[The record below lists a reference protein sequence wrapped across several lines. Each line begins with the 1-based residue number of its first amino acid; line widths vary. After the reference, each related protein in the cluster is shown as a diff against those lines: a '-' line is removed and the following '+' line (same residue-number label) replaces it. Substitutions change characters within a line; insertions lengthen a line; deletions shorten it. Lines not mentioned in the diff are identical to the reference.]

1 MDFHAQE
8 HTGTLGSAPHNL
20 AAHRT
25 IYTRE
30 HARWHNARHNIP
42 PGLYHHSGPQAP
54 LCLIPNRAYLTLSA
68 SKKILF
74 AKALPRPLLQG
85 IPRTHPRCT
94 DHTYCTT
101 TPTNLLP
108 ETHPVPSVPS
118 RPLSLSPVPVP
129 ADGALGIGACGP
141 GRGRARASL
150 WGGLPRRVP
159 LRRVV
164 PDEAAALRSRTG
176 PAPRL
181 RQPPK

>member
-1 MDFHAQE
+1 MDFHTQE
-8 HTGTLGSAPHNL
+8 HTGALGRAPHNL

-25 IYTRE
+25 IYTE
-30 HARWHNARHNIP
+30 NTHDGTTPYTTSHPAFTTTVARRHPCAQYPTEPIS
-42 PGLYHHSGPQAP
+42 HSPR
-54 LCLIPNRAYLTLSA
+54 PNRSFSPGHYPDHCRRARLEHIHA
-68 SKKILF
+68 
-74 AKALPRPLLQG
+74 AL
-85 IPRTHPRCT
+85 ITH
-94 DHTYCTT
+94 HTT

-108 ETHPVPSVPS
+108 ETHPVPSVLS

-150 WGGLPRRVP
+150 WGGLPRRP
-159 LRRVV
+159 PPRRVV
-164 PDEAAALRSRTG
+164 PDEAAALRSRAG